1 MLRKLLKK
9 TSKHEKLK
17 DFMKKYKIPPEYLST
32 NRKMISRGVLLG
44 LFIAFIPMPMQ
55 MAAVLM
61 FMPFFR
67 FNVPIALAMCWL
79 SNPVTMPPMYY
90 MEYLTGSFLLGIEP
104 EPVEMTLEW
113 FKDNLDNIFI
123 PLYFGTAMYS
133 IFGSL
138 AAYWA
143 VNHFWHGSVHKEKQ
157 DKQAQRKI
165 KKTNN
170 ETNNETT

>member
-1 MLRKLLKK
+1 MIRKTLKK
-9 TSKHEKLK
+9 TSSHKKLR
-17 DFMKKYKIPPEYLST
+17 DFIKKYKIPREYLST
-32 NRKMISRGVLLG
+32 SRKMISRGVLIG

-55 MAAVLM
+55 MAAVLL
-61 FMPFFR
+61 FVPFVR

-79 SNPVTMPPMYY
+79 SNPITMPPMYY

-113 FKDNLDNIFI
+113 FKHNLDNIFI

-138 AAYWA
+138 AAYFL
-143 VNHFWHGSVHKEKQ
+143 VNYLWKLSVERDRKLHRKE
-157 DKQAQRKI
+157 R
-165 KKTNN
+165 
-170 ETNNETT
+170 

>member
-1 MLRKLLKK
+1 
-9 TSKHEKLK
+9 
-17 DFMKKYKIPPEYLST
+17 
-32 NRKMISRGVLLG
+32 
-44 LFIAFIPMPMQ
+44 
-55 MAAVLM
+55 
-61 FMPFFR
+61 
-67 FNVPIALAMCWL
+67 
-79 SNPVTMPPMYY
+79 
-90 MEYLTGSFLLGIEP
+90 
-104 EPVEMTLEW
+104 
-113 FKDNLDNIFI
+113 
-123 PLYFGTAMYS
+123 MYS